1 MKNNIILGVFCT
13 FLLIFSCSENTQNS
27 KKIKENQITYTYNDG
42 SQSIEIELKNSPER
56 VATFAPH
63 ATEILL
69 GLGLGDKM
77 IIASTEEPV
86 LPQYQE
92 DYEKIPQKFVG
103 HSFKMNKEGF
113 LMAEPDFV
121 FAYPYDMKQEALG
134 YPTELIKHGINP
146 FVLQSVASPDAT
158 LDIVFDDILTIGK
171 IFSVQDRAEKLVN
184 KMKEKLNAN
193 DFYQPKSDTEKPKVM
208 LVNSFNNGVWIS
220 GALAT
225 DLINRAGGVN
235 AYADISDEGAW
246 VSYESMLDRN
256 PDIIIITDIAS
267 RPMKFEEKVKILK
280 TDPVLK
286 DITAVKNNKIF
297 KANHSDIHPGI
308 RNVDFIIRMNN
319 IFYKNGK

>member
-1 MKNNIILGVFCT
+1 MKNHIIASVVCT
-13 FLLIFSCSENTQNS
+13 SMLMFSCSENSQST
-27 KKIKENQITYTYNDG
+27 KKAEGNQIAYTYNDG
-42 SQSIEIELKNSPER
+42 SQTIDITLEKSPER

-86 LPQYQE
+86 LPQYE
-92 DYEKIPQKFVG
+92 ADYQKIPQKLVG

-121 FAYPYDMKQEALG
+121 MAYPYDMKQEALG
-134 YPTELIKHGINP
+134 YPEELIKHGISP
-146 FVLQSVASPDAT
+146 FVAESVANPNAT
-158 LDIVFDDILTIGK
+158 LDNVFNDILTIGK

-184 KMKEKLNAN
+184 EMKEKLNAN
-193 DFYQPKSDTEKPKVM
+193 DFYLPKSDAERPKVM

-235 AYADISDEGAW
+235 AYADIPDEGAW

-267 RPMKFEEKVKILK
+267 RPMKFDEKVRTLK
-280 TDPVLK
+280 TNSVLK
-286 DITAVKNNKIF
+286 DISAVKNNRIY
-297 KANHSDIHPGI
+297 KANHSDTHPGV
-308 RNVDFIIRMNN
+308 RNVDFIIRLNN
-319 IFYKNGK
+319 ILYKNGK